1 MHVYF
6 WVCLSVYPRNRNF
19 AKVAQQI
26 RIQTCPLG
34 TYKAATPA
42 CRQLLPGCPEKYP
55 VRRWQEGFS
64 VPGTPA
70 GLQDCELRGPLPHR
84 LPSAG
89 HATSKAFPTQRGGGR
104 RGVPAPQPLSGSS
117 TGGSAEPRGISFSRG
132 APGGA
137 GGAQVPREPKPQAL
151 ARVRAPELQFGA
163 ACLCLMLGD
172 LLEKSWLFSMG
183 DRVTG
188 DQPFLQPGTSPGS
201 PAPCQRTHAQPA
213 FFLFLLQ
220 PTFSS
225 LCRQS
230 PREGPGLSEKPETAG
245 WAALLP
251 LKREDARGLR
261 ACVCVC
267 FFFPSSFRWPW
278 WRRGA
283 SRASPEP
290 AGQSCRP
297 MGPGRAR

>member
-1 MHVYF
+1 M
-6 WVCLSVYPRNRNF
+6 S
-19 AKVAQQI
+19 
-26 RIQTCPLG
+26 LG
-34 TYKAATPA
+34 NLQGSNSSLPPA
-42 CRQLLPGCPEKYP
+42 PTW
-55 VRRWQEGFS
+55 VRRS
-64 VPGTPA
+64 TPG
-70 GLQDCELRGPLPHR
+70 
-84 LPSAG
+84 
-89 HATSKAFPTQRGGGR
+89 GGGR
-104 RGVPAPQPLSGSS
+104 KDFQSQAPLQAYRTESFAVPSPTPSHQRITRLPRRSPPSRGGRGLPAPQPLSGSS
-117 TGGSAEPRGISFSRG
+117 PGGSAEPRGISVSRG

-151 ARVRAPELQFGA
+151 ARVRASELPSGV
-163 ACLCLMLGD
+163 ACLCLMSGD
-172 LLEKSWLFSMG
+172 LLEKSWLFSLG
-183 DRVTG
+183 DRATG
-188 DQPFLQPGTSPGS
+188 DQPSLPPGTSPGS
-201 PAPCQRTHAQPA
+201 PAPCQGTHAQPA

-251 LKREDARGLR
+251 LKREDARALR
-261 ACVCVC
+261 ACVWGG
-267 FFFPSSFRWPW
+267 FFFPSSLRWRR